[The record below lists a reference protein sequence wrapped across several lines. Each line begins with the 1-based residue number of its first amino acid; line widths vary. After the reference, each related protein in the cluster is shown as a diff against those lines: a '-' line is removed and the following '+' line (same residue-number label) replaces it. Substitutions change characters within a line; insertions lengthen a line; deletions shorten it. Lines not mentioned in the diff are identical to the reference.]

1 MIGKLTGIVDDIFEE
16 SIILNVSGVGYLV
29 FCSNNTIFNL
39 TSNQILSIYIE
50 TIVREDAIIL
60 FGFPTLIE
68 KECFQTLCKVGG
80 VGNKVSI
87 KILSMLTI
95 EEIAT
100 AIIEQ
105 DKETFCTV
113 SGVGPKLAGKI
124 IAELDGC
131 AFAKKIGSN
140 PINKNGKLEINP
152 KGLDKILIKE
162 ATKALENL
170 GYHKHKITPIID
182 SILENRPD
190 LTVESLITESLKK
203 INNF

>member
-1 MIGKLTGIVDDIFEE
+1 MIGKLTGIVDDIFDE
-16 SIILNVSGVGYLV
+16 SIILNVNGVGYLV
-29 FCSNNTIFNL
+29 FCSGNTIFNAK
-39 TSNQILSIYIE
+39 SNESLVLYIE

-60 FGFPTLIE
+60 FGFSNLIE

-87 KILSMLTI
+87 KILSTLSI
-95 EEIAT
+95 EEIST

-131 AFAKKIGSN
+131 AFAKKIGLHSQNKSN
-140 PINKNGKLEINP
+140 KLETNA
-152 KGLDKILIKE
+152 KGVDKILIKE

-170 GYHKHKITPIID
+170 GYHKYKITPIID
-182 SILENRPD
+182 SILEDRPD
-190 LTVESLITESLKK
+190 LTLESLITESLKK